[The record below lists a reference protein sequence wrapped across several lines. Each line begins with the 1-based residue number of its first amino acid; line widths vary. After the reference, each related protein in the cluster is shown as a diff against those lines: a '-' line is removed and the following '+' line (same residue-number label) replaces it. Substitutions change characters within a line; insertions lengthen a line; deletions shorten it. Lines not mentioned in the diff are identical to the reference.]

1 MDVLKWK
8 VPEKKKKKLEETV
21 NWYKSPV
28 HRLRRTTSNSYK
40 KLYFRKLKR
49 FSFDD
54 FGVLI
59 EKFISSLSWL
69 VQLPSIESPIFMW
82 KR

>member
-1 MDVLKWK
+1 MSPKEGTCVEIQKANF
-8 VPEKKKKKLEETV
+8 KLIQ
-21 NWYKSPV
+21 
-28 HRLRRTTSNSYK
+28 
-40 KLYFRKLKR
+40 KLYFRKLKKK
-49 FSFDD
+49 SFDD